1 VIHVATV
8 HWRTPRWIEVQLRYL
23 ARNTSAPY
31 RTYACLTEIDEEYA
45 RQFDVAIE
53 STSNRHTRSLNQL
66 AALIVDSADDDDWL
80 VFLDGDAFPIAD
92 WVPIAERRLGE
103 YPLLAVRRDDN
114 LGDPHPHPCFCVTT
128 VGFWKQ
134 IGGDWSTTP
143 SFRNAEGRALFEPGA
158 RLLRALEERGT
169 EWYPILRTNT
179 RNPHP
184 LFFGVYG
191 DIVYHHGAAFRTPIS
206 RADMANAPPARHVH
220 LPGRAAFVWRRRRRN
235 RRLSKEMF
243 ERLSRDERFYRE
255 LTG

>member
-8 HWRTPRWIEVQLRYL
+8 HWRSPRWIEVQLRYL

-31 RTYACLTEIDEEYA
+31 RTYGCLTKIDEQDA
-45 RQFDVAIE
+45 RGFDVAIE
-53 STSNRHTRSLNQL
+53 STSNRHSRALNQV
-66 AALIVDSADDDDWL
+66 AALICDSADDDDWL

-92 WVPIAERRLGE
+92 WVPLVERLLGE

-134 IGGDWSTTP
+134 IGGDWSATP
-143 SFRNAEGRALFEPGA
+143 PFHNAEGRALSESGA
-158 RLLRALEERGT
+158 RLLRTLEQRGID
-169 EWYPILRTNT
+169 WYPILRTNK

-191 DIVYHHGAAFRTPIS
+191 DIVYHHGAAFRASIS
-206 RADMANAPPARHVH
+206 RADMANAPPRRHVH
-220 LPGRAAFVWRRRRRN
+220 LPARAVFVWRRRRLN
-235 RRLSKEMF
+235 RRLSEQIF
-243 ERLSRDERFYRE
+243 ERLSHDEGFYRE